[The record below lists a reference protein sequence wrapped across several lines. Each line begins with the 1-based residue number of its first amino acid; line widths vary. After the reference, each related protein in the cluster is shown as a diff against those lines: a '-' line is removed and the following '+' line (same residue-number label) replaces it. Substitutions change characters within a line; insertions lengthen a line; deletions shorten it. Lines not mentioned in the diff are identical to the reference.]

1 MKNKKIKLLASCI
14 STIAA
19 IFGATYSITS
29 TSKEV
34 KDNSS
39 NIVKLNNSSV
49 NTPVLN
55 SSESDYEFDFR
66 DLVKDDCRSSVSGKI
81 RCLIDHENK
90 WIRLLDASNGSI
102 KGANVKFANLI
113 SLCGE
118 SYTIT
123 SIAPNAFK
131 NVTTLTGTIEF
142 PSSLKSVGDY
152 AFSGCNQ
159 ITGSIILPTTVTY
172 IGDYAFHGCNQI
184 TGLTIP
190 SLVKYIDPMLF
201 KDVVILLIVLL
212 SPMKLLKSYLLLFK
226 DVLS

>member
-19 IFGATYSITS
+19 TFGVTYSITS

-34 KDNSS
+34 KDNNSS
-39 NIVKLNNSSV
+39 NLVKLDNPSV

-81 RCLIDHENK
+81 RCLIDRENK

-131 NVTTLTGTIEF
+131 
-142 PSSLKSVGDY
+142 
-152 AFSGCNQ
+152 
-159 ITGSIILPTTVTY
+159 
-172 IGDYAFHGCNQI
+172 
-184 TGLTIP
+184 
-190 SLVKYIDPMLF
+190 M
-201 KDVVILLIVLL
+201 
-212 SPMKLLKSYLLLFK
+212 
-226 DVLS
+226 